1 MRIRDKA
8 DCINENCLQPG
19 EQAPSETLM
28 EYDRLVV
35 GVNSP
40 ECRDQFERAVRQF
53 EETEELATAR

>member
-1 MRIRDKA
+1 MRILDKA

-35 GVNSP
+35 GVYSP
-40 ECRDQFERAVRQF
+40 ECRDQA
-53 EETEELATAR
+53 ETKPRPI